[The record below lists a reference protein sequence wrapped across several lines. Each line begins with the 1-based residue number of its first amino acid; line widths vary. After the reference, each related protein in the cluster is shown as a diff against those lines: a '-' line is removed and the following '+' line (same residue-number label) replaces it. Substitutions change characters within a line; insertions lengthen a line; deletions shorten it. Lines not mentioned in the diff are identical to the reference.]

1 MKIKVEL
8 YCFLLSWHPYLI
20 LFLATLR
27 VSDEAN
33 ATRILLTTPF
43 RQECMNDPS
52 LAHLSQ

>member
-27 VSDEAN
+27 VSDEADS
-33 ATRILLTTPF
+33 TCTPCTTPF
-43 RQECMNDPS
+43 RQECVNGPS